1 MARVM
6 ISGASRG
13 IGRALALSLAKEA
26 PSHELLLLNR
36 RSQAQEE
43 SEGELRELGAKFTS
57 LDCDLASR
65 ESVDAA
71 VAAVLEAGGAPDV
84 VVHNAGLIERS
95 LITEMSDE
103 SWDRQLEVNLTAPL
117 RLTRGLLPGML
128 ARGSGRVLF
137 VSSISAVLGS
147 KTQAAYHASK
157 AGLLGAM
164 RCLAEE
170 VSDTGVMTMALLPG
184 SVDTR
189 MLEGSG
195 FPARM
200 SPEDLART
208 LRFYAFEAPLAHN
221 GASVEMFGI

>member
-1 MARVM
+1 MARVL
-6 ISGASRG
+6 ITGASRG
-13 IGRALALSLAKEA
+13 IGRALATSLAQEDPA
-26 PSHELLLLNR
+26 CELLLLHR
-36 RSQAQEE
+36 RSSAQEE
-43 SEGELRELGAKFTS
+43 TESELSRLGARFVS

-65 ESVDAA
+65 ASVDVAL
-71 VAAVLEAGGAPDV
+71 AAVLQSGEAPDV

-95 LITEMSDE
+95 SIVDMSDE

-147 KTQAAYHASK
+147 KAQAAYHASK

-170 VSDTGVMTMALLPG
+170 LSDTGLMTMALLPG

-195 FPARM
+195 FPPRM
-200 SPEDLART
+200 TPEDLART
-208 LRFYAFEAPLAHN
+208 LRFYAFDAPLAHN